1 MCHNNLLKFT
11 KRVGGF
17 LWIDAWQS
25 TGAREMPLHPAF
37 EDKSTYGSIHLPN
50 WRRHWADTSPSLLLY
65 SAGKSSLWFCHPPSR
80 HLPLET
86 SKTQYALVTQSRNV
100 SHASSDILTFPFFFP
115 TSRIRGHS
123 SNTDYCSSEDI
134 FFLRLPLIEKSI
146 TLRAAKI
153 RFLKITALL
162 RKHLMSTM
170 WGCGKWKDAILM

>member
-25 TGAREMPLHPAF
+25 TGAREMPPHPAF
-37 EDKSTYGSIHLPN
+37 EDKSTYGSIHLPD
-50 WRRHWADTSPSLLLY
+50 WRRRWADTSPSLLLY

-115 TSRIRGHS
+115 SSRIRGHS
-123 SNTDYCSSEDI
+123 SNIDTVAQKI
-134 FFLRLPLIEKSI
+134 FFFSDCHLLKS
-146 TLRAAKI
+146 LSPWEQLKSD
-153 RFLKITALL
+153 FLK
-162 RKHLMSTM
+162 
-170 WGCGKWKDAILM
+170 